1 MKKRSVFI
9 FCMVIIASCNKSYI
23 ENIVPPHTEVFRAH
37 TEITST
43 KTSLNGN
50 LDVLWNLDDRVSV
63 FFGSQI
69 NTQYKITDESAG
81 NTSAVLIPCE
91 TPSEIA
97 GNELDCN
104 IAFYPYDSSISIQ
117 KGINYSYDLSI
128 SLPTE
133 QTYVSNSF
141 GSGTFPMIAVTAS
154 SADKAFAFKNICG
167 VLKLQILGVEKVR
180 SIIISGN
187 DGEVIAGKAIVHAQN
202 GDVPSIEMTGDE
214 KCVFLNCGKDGIQL
228 SKETGTVF
236 EIALPPIAFAHG
248 FTATIVCTDG
258 QSMNIKTTKNLT
270 IERSCILKMAPITFC
285 SEYSNLETGL
295 PIVIINTLNSD
306 PILNKTDW
314 LGGANI
320 TILKSDKTLDYQG
333 ILSIKGRGNTTWNY
347 PKKPYAIKLDK
358 KSKILGM
365 SKNKR
370 WCLLANWMDRTLI
383 RNATAFEI
391 SRKTSLAW
399 TPRGQFVELILN
411 GKHLGNYYLCE
422 QIKVD
427 ENRVN
432 ITELNPDSEEG
443 EGLTGGYL
451 FELDTNYDELFKFRP
466 TRSNYPWMFKDP
478 DEVNEAQFT
487 YVQNY
492 VNEMEDALYDSKRFS
507 NRDFAKYMDL
517 ESFADW
523 LIIHLITTNYEFGHP
538 KSCYMHKDMNGKM
551 IAGPVWDF
559 DWGTFNP
566 EISNS
571 YSDFNISALLSLK
584 EDDAEMF
591 QFLYYPKLFKDDAFR
606 SILKSRWLVL
616 KPVFETEIP
625 EFISSMEDYLQAS
638 ESLNS
643 ELWPIT
649 STVNGDENLSFHNAI
664 NRLQSA
670 FLDALNGIDLLVQ
683 QF

>member
-1 MKKRSVFI
+1 MKKKDAFI
-9 FCMVIIASCNKSYI
+9 LCLVLTVSCNKNYV
-23 ENIVPPHTEVFRAH
+23 EDLLPQKTESFCAH
-37 TEITST
+37 TEIAST
-43 KTSLNGN
+43 KTSLNEE

-63 FFGSQI
+63 FYGSQA
-69 NTQYKITDESAG
+69 NAQYRVTDESAG

-91 TPSEIA
+91 TPSDVA
-97 GNELDCN
+97 GSELDNN
-104 IAFYPYDSSISIQ
+104 IAFYPYDSSFSIQ
-117 KGINYSYDLSI
+117 TSENDSYDLSI

-133 QTYVSNSF
+133 QTYISDSF
-141 GSGTFPMIAVTAS
+141 GPGSFPMVAVTAS
-154 SADKAFAFKNICG
+154 PSDKEFAFKNICG
-167 VLKLQILGVEKVR
+167 VLKLQVLGVEKVQ
-180 SIIISGN
+180 SIILSGN
-187 DGEVIAGKAIVHAQN
+187 NGEVIAGKAIVHAQN
-202 GDVPSIEMTGDE
+202 TSVPSIEMTGNE
-214 KCVFLNCGKDGIQL
+214 KCVFLSCGKDGIQL
-228 SKETGTVF
+228 SDETATAFNIV
-236 EIALPPIAFAHG
+236 LPPITFAHG
-248 FTATIVCTDG
+248 FTVTIVCTDG
-258 QSMNIKTTKNLT
+258 QSMNIKTTKNLS
-270 IERSCILKMAPITFC
+270 IERSCILKMAPFTFD
-285 SEYSNLETGL
+285 SECQSLETGL
-295 PIVIINTLNSD
+295 PIVIINTIDSS
-306 PILNKTDW
+306 PINNKTDW
-314 LGGANI
+314 LDGANI
-320 TILKSDKTLDYQG
+320 TILKSDKTIEYQG
-333 ILSIKGRGNTTWNY
+333 TLSIKGRGNTTWGY
-347 PKKPYAIKLDK
+347 PKKPYSIKLDK

-365 SKNKR
+365 SKHKR

-670 FLDALNGIDLLVQ
+670 FLDALNGIDLLAQ